1 MIQSI
6 FYTLSTLASVF
17 SLICLVR
24 IVLTWA
30 PNLEYSTAG
39 RFLARLCD
47 PYLNWFR
54 RFSFTRIGPADFSP
68 ILALGTLSVATMV
81 LSSIAATGRI
91 SLLVVAFALFQVIW
105 SFVSFILSIL
115 VIFLFIRLIYDLVN
129 RYGYSPFW
137 TMLDRF
143 LNPVISRVSGF
154 FSYIFSRTKPFRY
167 RVSLLLTLLTV
178 LALRIALSFGVGY
191 LYSLVMTQPV

>member
-6 FYTLSTLASVF
+6 FYTQSTVASVF

-68 ILALGTLSVATMV
+68 ILALGTLSVATMA

-154 FSYIFSRTKPFRY
+154 FPTFSPEQSPSDTGFPSCSPFSPFWRS
-167 RVSLLLTLLTV
+167 VSPSRSV
-178 LALRIALSFGVGY
+178 SGISIPW
-191 LYSLVMTQPV
+191 S

>member
-1 MIQSI
+1 MIQSVL
-6 FYTLSTLASVF
+6 YALSSLVSVF

-24 IVLTWA
+24 IILTWV
-30 PNLEYSTAG
+30 PNLEYSAAG
-39 RFLARLCD
+39 RFLARICD

-54 RFSFTRIGPADFSP
+54 RFSFTRIGVADFSP

-81 LSSIAATGRI
+81 LSSIASTGRI
-91 SLLVVAFALFQVIW
+91 SLLVVLFAVIQVLW
-105 SFVSFILSIL
+105 SFVSFILTLL
-115 VIFLFIRLIYDLVN
+115 VIFLFVRLIYDLIN

-154 FSYIFSRTKPFRY
+154 FSRLFARTAPFRY
-167 RVSLLLTLLTV
+167 RVSLLITFLTI
-178 LALRIALSFGVGY
+178 LALRIALSYGMGY
-191 LYSLVMTQPV
+191 LYALFMTRPV

>member
-6 FYTLSTLASVF
+6 FYTFSSLASLF

-24 IVLTWA
+24 ILFTWA
-30 PNLEYSTAG
+30 PNLDYSTVG
-39 RFLARLCD
+39 RILARICD

-54 RFSFTRIGPADFSP
+54 RFSFTRIGIADFSP
-68 ILALGTLSVATMV
+68 ILALATLSVVTMV

-91 SLLVVAFALFQVIW
+91 SLLVIIFAVLQVLW
-105 SFVSFILSIL
+105 SFFSFILSIL
-115 VIFLFIRLIYDLVN
+115 VLFLLIRLIYDLFN

-143 LNPVISRVSGF
+143 LNPVISLVSRFFTRV
-154 FSYIFSRTKPFRY
+154 FSRTKPFRY
-167 RVSLLLTLLTV
+167 RVSLLITFFTV
-178 LALRIALSFGVGY
+178 LALRIALSFGMAY
-191 LYSLVMTQPV
+191 LYALFMTKPV